1 MKQDFELNRALAF
14 HRFGW
19 GRRFDQRPL
28 AEGSPT
34 QLTGRLLDDAEKSST
49 YTFDDLPSSREAL
62 STWFDFRREIKAIRA
77 RKEETNVEKPKN
89 PARWFLLGE
98 LEARFDT
105 DRKSEIG
112 FGERLVDFWSNHFA
126 VSANNP
132 RLAVLA
138 GPYRREAVRPHIT
151 GRFEDLLL
159 SATRHP
165 AMIHYLDN
173 QLSMGPN
180 SKAGQR
186 RNRGLNENLAREIL
200 ELHTVGV
207 NGGYTQQDVTNFAK
221 VLTGW
226 TIVGPKARGG
236 TIGTFIF
243 RKFMHE
249 PGAQK
254 IMGKVYDQQD
264 MEQGIAVLR
273 TLAYHPSTARFVSQK
288 LVQHFVS
295 DDPPDSLV
303 ARVEKTFLNTGGD
316 LRRMYEAL
324 LQDADSWRPEL
335 KKFRRPYEFVVATS
349 RALNV
354 RPKRKNL
361 FGSLKLMG
369 QQPFRPP
376 SPQGWPDVSESWIAP
391 DALKTRLDWAE
402 QVARSRPSRDVRELA
417 RDVLGPLLS
426 EETDLAIAR
435 AESAKQAMALMMLS
449 PEFQRR

>member
-1 MKQDFELNRALAF
+1 MKQEIELSQALAF

-19 GRRFDQRPL
+19 GRRYDQRALP
-28 AEGSPT
+28 AGSRA
-34 QLTGRLLDDAEKSST
+34 QLVALLLDDAENSSSLS
-49 YTFDDLPSSREAL
+49 FDDLPASRDTL
-62 STWFDFRREIKAIRA
+62 KTWFDYRREIKAIRA
-77 RKEETNVEKPKN
+77 RKQEAGVEKPKS
-89 PARWFLLGE
+89 PARQFLLGE
-98 LEARFDT
+98 LEARFDA
-105 DRKSEIG
+105 DRMSEIG

-126 VSANNP
+126 VSAINP
-132 RLAVLA
+132 RMAVIA
-138 GPYRREAVRPHIT
+138 GPYRREAVRPHIS

-159 SATRHP
+159 SVTRHP

-173 QLSMGPN
+173 QVSMGPN
-180 SKAGQR
+180 SKAGR
-186 RNRGLNENLAREIL
+186 RRSKGLNENLAREIL

-226 TIVGPKARGG
+226 SIVGPKARGG

-243 RKFMHE
+243 RRFMHE

-254 IMGKVYDQQD
+254 IMGKVYDQRD
-264 MEQGIAVLR
+264 MEQGISVLR
-273 TLAYHPSTARFVSQK
+273 TLAHHPATARFVSQK

-295 DDPPDSLV
+295 DDPPKILV
-303 ARVEKTFLNTGGD
+303 ARVEQTFLNSGGD
-316 LRRMYEAL
+316 LQRIYETL
-324 LQDADSWRPEL
+324 LQDTNSWRKDL
-335 KKFRRPYEFVVATS
+335 RKIRRPYEYVVATS
-349 RALNV
+349 RAFNV
-354 RPKRKNL
+354 RPKPKNL

-376 SPQGWPDVSESWIAP
+376 SPQGWPDVGVSWIAP

-402 QVARSRPSRDVRELA
+402 QVARRRPSRDVRALA
-417 RDVLGPLLS
+417 RDILGPLLS
-426 EETDLAIAR
+426 DETDLAIAR